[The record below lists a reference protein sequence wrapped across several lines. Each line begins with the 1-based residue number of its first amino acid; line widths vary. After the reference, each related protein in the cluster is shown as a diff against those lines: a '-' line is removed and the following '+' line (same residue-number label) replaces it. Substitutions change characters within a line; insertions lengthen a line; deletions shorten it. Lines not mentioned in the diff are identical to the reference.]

1 MAQTRAYLPFEHS
14 ADTKEALSRL
24 RDLSHLKR
32 RIITPKEPEGRVP
45 TFQSSLSDLF
55 KVQRSLNHAAAC
67 LAEATANPLCV
78 HGTYVHPDRRRRGI
92 PNGHVQIKHMMTE
105 GDTAF
110 YINNDKTQVYLEADL
125 RVSASY
131 IANCR
136 SKPDKWVTPPTGSRL
151 KLQIADSEPRSSAA
165 SGIDADQHRRSDT
178 PLTPRTAHTS
188 EGSSSSSRSFAGPGS
203 GLFEDSEDGGK
214 VEVSD
219 VRVPVSFAS
228 GMKLLF
234 MSNDTCHAD
243 SLCNVLCDVVNMETR
258 RRLMQVCNGEASNF
272 NSLVHSAAVILRET
286 VGVDLQ
292 TFKDAGSSNIQATHQ
307 RESPLFRLEFR
318 FALLKNIVDAH
329 LAAPI
334 EDRYF
339 LVAPVDD
346 EDGCDHCVGVR
357 AVKGGGVFLL
367 DGDKS
372 RVQVSASGASVR
384 CAVPFASCLSHGYKE
399 QVVFLRELRLSSVR
413 SKRRRAKRKRA
424 SSPKPIFQ
432 HGL

>member
-1 MAQTRAYLPFEHS
+1 MRTSSKPTTHKTGNR
-14 ADTKEALSRL
+14 RGL
-24 RDLSHLKR
+24 R
-32 RIITPKEPEGRVP
+32 P
-45 TFQSSLSDLF
+45 
-55 KVQRSLNHAAAC
+55 
-67 LAEATANPLCV
+67 
-78 HGTYVHPDRRRRGI
+78 GTVSGI
-92 PNGHVQIKHMMTE
+92 PNGHVQIKSMMTT

-110 YINNDKTQVYLEADL
+110 YINQDETQVYREADL

-131 IANCR
+131 IANCKR
-136 SKPDKWVTPPTGSRL
+136 RLTKWTTPPKGSRL
-151 KLQIADSEPRSSAA
+151 KLQIADIEPRSSAA
-165 SGIDADQHRRSDT
+165 SSIEAEQHRRSDT
-178 PLTPRTAHTS
+178 PLVPRTTHTS
-188 EGSSSSSRSFAGPGS
+188 EGPSSSSRSLAGPGS

-219 VRVPVSFAS
+219 VRVPVRFAA

-234 MSNDTCHAD
+234 MSNVTCHAD

-258 RRLMQVCNGEASNF
+258 RRLMQVCNSEASNF

-292 TFKDAGSSNIQATHQ
+292 TSKDAGFPNIQAAHQ
-307 RESPLFRLEFR
+307 RESPLFKLNFR
-318 FALLKNIVDAH
+318 FALLKSIVDAH

-346 EDGCDHCVGVR
+346 EDGGDHCVGVR

-372 RVQVSASGASVR
+372 RAKVSASGVPVR
-384 CAVPFASCLSHGYKE
+384 YAVPFASWLDHGYKE
-399 QVVFLRELRLSSVR
+399 QVVFLGELRLSQVQVR
-413 SKRRRAKRKRA
+413 SKNCRANRKRA
-424 SSPKPIFQ
+424 RSPKPDFQ

>member
-1 MAQTRAYLPFEHS
+1 
-14 ADTKEALSRL
+14 
-24 RDLSHLKR
+24 
-32 RIITPKEPEGRVP
+32 
-45 TFQSSLSDLF
+45 LF

-67 LAEATANPLCV
+67 LAEATKNPLCV

-92 PNGHVQIKHMMTE
+92 PNGHVQIKHMMTN

-110 YINNDKTQVYLEADL
+110 YINKDETQVYPEADL

-131 IANCR
+131 IANCK
-136 SKPDKWVTPPTGSRL
+136 SKLGKWITPPTGSRL
-151 KLQIADSEPRSSAA
+151 KQQIADSEPRSSAA
-165 SGIDADQHRRSDT
+165 SSMDADQHRRSDT

-188 EGSSSSSRSFAGPGS
+188 GGSTSASRLLAGPGS
-203 GLFEDSEDGGK
+203 GLFEESEDGGE
-214 VEVSD
+214 VEVS
-219 VRVPVSFAS
+219 VVSVPVPFAS
-228 GMKLLF
+228 GMKLPF
-234 MSNDTCHAD
+234 MSNVTCHAD
-243 SLCNVLCDVVNMETR
+243 SLCNVLCDVVNIQTR
-258 RRLMQVCNGEASNF
+258 RRLIEVCNGGASNF
-272 NSLVHSAAVILRET
+272 NSLVHSASAILKDT
-286 VGVDLQ
+286 VGVGLQ
-292 TFKDAGSSNIQATHQ
+292 TLEDAGFPKIQATHQ
-307 RESPLFRLEFR
+307 RESALFKLEFR

-346 EDGCDHCVGVR
+346 EDGCDHCVDVR

-372 RVQVSASGASVR
+372 RAQVSASGASVR
-384 CAVPFASCLSHGYKE
+384 YAVPFASWLDHGYKS
-399 QVVFLRELRLSSVR
+399 QVMFLRELKLSLVQ

-424 SSPKPIFQ
+424 RSLKPDFQ